1 MIKLFGALLV
11 IAGCGGFG
19 FFIAAEH
26 RREEKTLRH
35 FISVLE
41 LMECEL
47 QYRLT
52 ALPEL
57 CRQAAFE
64 SRGPLKKTFSFLADE
79 LEDQISPNV
88 EKCVDAALAKVK
100 ELPKLTAEAME
111 LLGRSLGRFDVEGQL
126 KGIASVR
133 AECVRIME
141 SYTQNQDVRLRS
153 YQTLGLCAGAAIA
166 ILFI

>member
-1 MIKLFGALLV
+1 MIKLFGAILV

-26 RREEKTLRH
+26 RREEKALRH
-35 FISVLE
+35 FISLLE

-57 CRQAAFE
+57 CRQAAFA
-64 SRGPLKKTFSFLADE
+64 SQGSVKRIFWILAEE
-79 LEDQISPNV
+79 LDNQISPDV
-88 EKCVDAALAKVK
+88 EKCMIAALEKVRDM
-100 ELPKLTAEAME
+100 PKLTKGAME
-111 LLGRSLGRFDVEGQL
+111 LLGRSLGQFDIEGQL
-126 KGIASVR
+126 RGLAAVR
-133 AECVRIME
+133 SECVRILDN
-141 SYTQNQDVRLRS
+141 YTKNQDIRLRS